1 MSKEEREQLFDNL
14 WSVVRLSEFL
24 SVPITTVRDW
34 VYKRK
39 IPFIK
44 VGDRLIRFN
53 PSDVFEW
60 LAERKKGDGH
70 S

>member
-1 MSKEEREQLFDNL
+1 MSIVQKNQLFDNL
-14 WSVVRLSEFL
+14 WSVERLSEYL
-24 SVPITTVRDW
+24 SVPIATVRDW